1 MAMAAA
7 IDFILFSSAPGSRAF
22 RAASCASLLRRCGGA
37 ADTPRVKTGFAA
49 AGGHPPEDARKR
61 DAPAGSV
68 PARRVL
74 GLRVDATSYAH
85 ASDTILE
92 LGATGGGMTCV
103 STVHMVMEAFDAP
116 DYQRIVNA
124 AELVTPDGMPLVWML
139 RALGIPGATRVYG
152 PDLTLAVCEHAE
164 RRGVPVGFYGGA
176 PDVLDAL
183 VERLSTRFPQLRIA
197 FVHSPPFTLDTPRI
211 DPASADAILA
221 SSSPARWSAS
231 ARPST
236 SWRVAS
242 GRRRP
247 GCSVWGSSGR
257 SVSCASRGACGGA
270 TWSTTRASLCGPCAS
285 AGGSGTPGASE
296 APSPPRARFLSR
308 NGKLGRSAAS
318 S

>member
-1 MAMAAA
+1 
-7 IDFILFSSAPGSRAF
+7 
-22 RAASCASLLRRCGGA
+22 
-37 ADTPRVKTGFAA
+37 VKTGFAA

-85 ASDTILE
+85 ASDTMLE

-211 DPASADAILA
+211 DPASADAI
-221 SSSPARWSAS
+221 RD
-231 ARPST
+231 
-236 SWRVAS
+236 S
-242 GRRRP
+242 GIGVLFVGL
-247 GCSVWGSSGR
+247 GCPKQER
-257 SVSCASRGACGGA
+257 FMAAHREQ
-270 TWSTTRASLCGPCAS
+270 LPCALVGVGAAFDFL
-285 AGGSGTPGASE
+285 AGCKRQAPAWLQRLGLEWAFRLVCEPGRLWRRYLVHN
-296 APSPPRARFLSR
+296 PRFAVRALRQCWRERHAFR
-308 NGKLGRSAAS
+308 V
-318 S
+318 